1 MSDMPR
7 SGDPRSG
14 APAFVIQ
21 LAAGVDGD
29 GAPLKGWVEHLD
41 SGSESHFGSA
51 EELLEFIRRLAR
63 PAGH

>member
-1 MSDMPR
+1 MSDTLPR
-7 SGDPRSG
+7 PH
-14 APAFVIQ
+14 AMAFVVQ
-21 LAAGVDGD
+21 LSAGVDGD

-51 EELLEFIRRLAR
+51 EELLELIRRLAR

>member
-1 MSDMPR
+1 MPDTPR
-7 SGDPRSG
+7 SGAPGSG

-21 LAAGVDGD
+21 VHGGAED